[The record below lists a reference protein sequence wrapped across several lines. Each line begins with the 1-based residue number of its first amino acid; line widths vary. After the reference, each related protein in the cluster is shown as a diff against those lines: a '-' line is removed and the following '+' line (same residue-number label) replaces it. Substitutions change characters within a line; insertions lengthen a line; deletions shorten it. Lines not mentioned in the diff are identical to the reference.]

1 MGLTMTRSNMTRSS
15 MTLGSLHPPDERR
28 TLKTSERVAVDI
40 VHDLVERGLST
51 GDRLPLEAEM
61 VQQYAVS
68 RESVREALRL
78 LEVQGLIRL
87 KPGPRG
93 GPVVGSVD
101 PAHLARTTSLYF
113 HLSSATYAQLFDT
126 QTLLEPLCASRAAE
140 HPDRRAVMEPFTAAS
155 TPDDVRA
162 YHLFTGDFHVAVY
175 RLVDNSVLSLLTQ
188 AVTRMVTDHIVS
200 TMDPVELHGSI
211 LEEHVVLARTI
222 SFGHAS
228 RASHLMR
235 EHFEAQH
242 DYYAQRSP
250 ERLADLIEWR

>member
-1 MGLTMTRSNMTRSS
+1 MGWSMTRTTMTRPSVTP
-15 MTLGSLHPPDERR
+15 GSLGRPDERR
-28 TLKTSERVAVDI
+28 TFKTSERVALDI
-40 VHDLVERGLST
+40 VHDMVERGLSS

-61 VQQYAVS
+61 VHQYAVS

-87 KPGPRG
+87 KPGPGG

-101 PAHLARTTSLYF
+101 PAHLARTTSLYL
-113 HLSSATYAQLFDT
+113 HLSSATYAELFDM
-126 QTLLEPLCASRAAE
+126 QTLLEPLCAGRAAA
-140 HPDRRAVMEPFTAAS
+140 HPERRAVMETFTKAR

-162 YHLFTGDFHVAVY
+162 YHLFTADFHAAVY
-175 RLVDNSVLSLLTQ
+175 RLVDNSVLSLMTQ

-211 LEEHVVLARTI
+211 LDEHVKLARTI
-222 SFGHAS
+222 SSGHAS
-228 RASHLMR
+228 QASQLMR
-235 EHFEAQH
+235 EHFQAQH